1 VIAKVTACCVTNI
14 ASTLAFR
21 GAKGY
26 RQEPRRVHL
35 DLGCAEQTQRS
46 QEWQHHRRELSLRP
60 TLWQAQGKDGQRVK
74 KTAGSSNLYY
84 AFTHYE
90 IASSTVTKYYFF
102 AGQRIAMN
110 KGGTLTYLHSD
121 HPSTSSGQALAALC

>member
-1 VIAKVTACCVTNI
+1 LPVLGRSACGNSAYRTFTDDDQNNCVQRIPEEVKNG
-14 ASTLAFR
+14 STVEESYL
-21 GAKGY
+21 Y
-26 RQEPRRVHL
+26 DPDE
-35 DLGCAEQTQRS
+35 
-46 QEWQHHRRELSLRP
+46 
-60 TLWQAQGKDGQRVK
+60 QRVK

-84 AFTHYE
+84 PFTHYE
-90 IASSTVTKYYFF
+90 IAGSTITKYYFF